1 MEICAST
8 VSSSSIQSSGLMYL
22 FIYFLVS
29 LSNDNRLKIFPS
41 DVVSRHACRTAN
53 SDYHLR
59 HPRPLVFPQG
69 KTRLPMDGFS

>member
-22 FIYFLVS
+22 FIFWSVYLMITG
-29 LSNDNRLKIFPS
+29 LKNVPS
-41 DVVSRHACRTAN
+41 DFVSRHACRTAN